1 MCEERYNF
9 IKNFSNSNEIKT
21 TDIFSEHISEAKLFF
36 SSKVPKL
43 FFSSKVPKI
52 LSFQVND

>member
-1 MCEERYNF
+1 MCEERYIF

-36 SSKVPKL
+36 SSKVPKR
-43 FFSSKVPKI
+43 V
-52 LSFQVND
+52 